1 MTLKAGRPVLLW
13 VFGGFLSLA
22 PVFSLQAAEQ
32 PQPVT
37 KEGSAEFRKVVR
49 QVLPAVVSITS
60 VTTDSLATR
69 FKKFR
74 PDNNNSEEE
83 MESTIAFGSGAIIDK
98 RGYIL
103 TNSHVVEDAKRVTV
117 TLQDGS
123 EFEATDIIRDPKTDV
138 AIIRLKPEDVAKA
151 ELPVA
156 ELGDSDKSEIGDWVL
171 AIGSPF
177 GLSGSVTSGI
187 ISGKGRAPN
196 ELDIMYKDFIQT
208 DAAIN
213 PGNSGGPLV
222 DLDGRIIGINTAI
235 RSNTGTF
242 GGIGFAIPSNM
253 ARRVSDQLI
262 ANGKVKRSYLG
273 IEMKKLT
280 KKIQTEKHVSSGVE
294 VSNLASGE
302 TPAKKAG
309 LLPKDVILSVDGDEI
324 GNEDEL
330 RNLVSMTPPGQTV
343 TMKVLRGADTIDV
356 PVILEEQPEKFGMEK
371 GLSPPIEG
379 LGIAV
384 QELEGKLR
392 VVGIPPGSAA
402 EKAGVD
408 IGDVIQQ
415 VEHKD
420 VHNVEELTKVVAET
434 EGDLL
439 LRIIKSNGSPKVVV
453 IKR

>member
-1 MTLKAGRPVLLW
+1 
-13 VFGGFLSLA
+13 
-22 PVFSLQAAEQ
+22 
-32 PQPVT
+32 
-37 KEGSAEFRKVVR
+37 
-49 QVLPAVVSITS
+49 
-60 VTTDSLATR
+60 
-69 FKKFR
+69 
-74 PDNNNSEEE
+74 

-117 TLQDGS
+117 TLQDGA
-123 EFEATDIIRDPKTDV
+123 EFESTDIIRDPKTDV
-138 AIIRLKPEDVAKA
+138 AIIRLKPEDIKSV

-156 ELGDSDKSEIGDWVL
+156 ELGDSDKAEIGDWVL

-187 ISGKGRAPN
+187 ISGKGRAPT
-196 ELDIMYKDFIQT
+196 ELDIMYKDFLQT

-253 ARRVSDQLI
+253 ARRVADQLI

-273 IEMKKLT
+273 IEMNHLT
-280 KKIQTEKHVSSGVE
+280 KKILTEKHLNSGVE
-294 VSNLASGE
+294 VSNLAQGE

-309 LLPKDVILSVDGDEI
+309 IQPKDVILSVDGNEI
-324 GNEDEL
+324 ENEVEL

-343 TMKVLRGADTIDV
+343 TMKILRGAETIDV
-356 PVILEEQPEKFGMEK
+356 PVILEEQPEKFGVIERAFTT
-371 GLSPPIEG
+371 PVEG
-379 LGIAV
+379 LGV
-384 QELEGKLR
+384 VVREVEGKLK
-392 VVGIPPGSAA
+392 VVGVPPDSSAA
-402 EKAGVD
+402 KAGID
-408 IGDVIQQ
+408 AGDTIQQ

-420 VHNVEELTKVVAET
+420 VHTLEELKKVITET

-439 LRIIKSNGSPKVVV
+439 IRIIKANGSPKVVV

>member
-1 MTLKAGRPVLLW
+1 MTLMAGRPVLLW
-13 VFGGFLSLA
+13 AMGGILLLL
-22 PVFSLQAAEQ
+22 PVVTLHGAEQ

-37 KEGSAEFRKVVR
+37 KQGSAEFRKVVR
-49 QVLPAVVSITS
+49 DVLPAVVSITS
-60 VTTDSLATR
+60 VTTDTLANR

-74 PDNNNSEEE
+74 PDSESEEE
-83 MESTIAFGSGAIIDK
+83 AESTIAFGSGAIIDK
-98 RGYIL
+98 KGYIL

-117 TLQDGS
+117 TLQDGT

-138 AIIRLKPEDVAKA
+138 AIIRLKPDDLKDVD
-151 ELPVA
+151 LPVA
-156 ELGDSDKSEIGDWVL
+156 ELGDSDKAEIGDWVL

-177 GLSGSVTSGI
+177 GLNGSVTSGI

-273 IEMKKLT
+273 IEMKRLT
-280 KKIQTEKHVSSGVE
+280 KKLLNEKHVHAGVE
-294 VSNLASGE
+294 VSNLAQGE

-309 LLPKDVILSVDGDEI
+309 ILPKDVILSVDGNEI
-324 GNEDEL
+324 ENEVEL

-343 TMKVLRGADTIDV
+343 TMKVLRGSQTIDV
-356 PVILEEQPEKFGMEK
+356 PVILEEQPEKFGMER
-371 GLSPPIEG
+371 GTAAPIQG

-384 QELEGKLR
+384 EELEGKLR
-392 VVGIPPGSAA
+392 VVGVPRGSAA
-402 EKAGVD
+402 EKAGIS
-408 IGDVIQQ
+408 IGDTLQQ

-420 VHNVEELTKVVAET
+420 VHNLEELNKAIAET

-439 LRIIKSNGSPKVVV
+439 LRIIKADGSPKVVV
-453 IKR
+453 LKR